1 MKHSI
6 RLSVLGILYALLSS
20 VTVFGQNPGSFFH
33 EYSPIPEAVTNNAVC
48 AAKVGD
54 TSFVYS
60 FMGLDSSKI
69 WSGIHLKSWRL
80 NTRTDTWQ
88 ALPPVPDPS
97 GGLIAGA
104 ASTVKN
110 KIYVIG
116 GYHVAQNG
124 SEVSSNRVHR
134 FDPETNSWLSG
145 GANMPKAIDDHV
157 QAVWRD
163 SLIFLVTGWSNT
175 TNVANVQ
182 IYNPKT
188 DTWLTGT
195 PVPNN
200 NDYKVFG
207 ASGIIKND
215 TLFYIGGASN
225 GGNFPATSV
234 FRKGRINPDD
244 PTQISWSAENT
255 PGAKG
260 YRMAVA
266 TMAGGLAWIGGSDV
280 TYNYNGI
287 AYNGSGG
294 VPALSRMKTYYKY
307 GGGLFESDSPGFLP
321 YIMDLRGVAQVDPDF
336 FITAGGM
343 GPGQK
348 VTDKVYGYNW
358 SVTTP
363 AKEENATLGVQISP
377 NPAADYVLITSAQPA
392 VFLLANESGALI
404 RKTSGSGAVRMETAD
419 LPAGPYWL
427 QVWVEGKLLGVEKI
441 IIAR

>member
-1 MKHSI
+1 MKKGIQIFTSI
-6 RLSVLGILYALLSS
+6 LFLLLFHAGNI
-20 VTVFGQNPGSFFH
+20 VGQNPGAFYH
-33 EYSPIPEAVTNNAVC
+33 ELSPMPEPVTNNAVC
-48 AAKVGD
+48 AAKVND
-54 TSFVYS
+54 TVFVYS

-69 WSGIHLKSWRL
+69 WSGIHLKAWRY
-80 NTRTDTWQ
+80 NTQTDEWG
-88 ALPPVPDPS
+88 ALLPVPDPS

-134 FDPETNSWLSG
+134 FDAETNSWLPG
-145 GANMPKAIDDHV
+145 GAAIPKAIDDHV

-163 SLIFLVTGWSNT
+163 SLIFVVTGWSNT
-175 TNVANVQ
+175 TNAANVQ
-182 IYNPKT
+182 IYNPTT

-207 ASGIIKND
+207 ASGIINGD
-215 TLFYIGGASN
+215 TLYYIGGAST
-225 GGNFPATSV
+225 GSNFPATSV
-234 FRKGRINPDD
+234 FRKGYINPND
-244 PTQISWSAENT
+244 PTQISWSAEAN
-255 PGAKG
+255 PAAKG
-260 YRMAVA
+260 YRMAA
-266 TMAGGLAWIGGSDV
+266 GRMAGGLVWLGGSDV

-294 VPALSRMKTYYKY
+294 VPALARAKTYHKNL
-307 GGGLFESDSPGFLP
+307 GLGEIDAPGVLP
-321 YIMDLRGVAQVDPDF
+321 NIMDLRGLAQVAPDF

-348 VTDKVYGYNW
+348 VMDKVYGYSW
-358 SVTTP
+358 AVALP
-363 AKEENATLGVQISP
+363 AKEVLTKPDIQISP
-377 NPAADYVLITSAQPA
+377 NPATDYILIKSTQSVDFQ
-392 VFLLANESGALI
+392 LINESGALI
-404 RKTSGSGAVRMETAD
+404 RMCSGSGMIRMEISD
-419 LPAGPYWL
+419 LQTGPYWL
-427 QVWVEGKLLGVEKI
+427 QVWSEGNMLGVEKI

>member
-20 VTVFGQNPGSFFH
+20 VNVFGQNPGSFFH

-145 GANMPKAIDDHV
+145 GVNIPKAIDDHV

-163 SLIFLVTGWSNT
+163 SLIFVVTGWSNT

-182 IYNPKT
+182 IYNPTT
-188 DTWLTGT
+188 DTWSTGT

-200 NDYKVFG
+200 NDYKAFG
-207 ASGIIKND
+207 ASGVIKGD
-215 TLFYIGGASN
+215 TLFYLGGASTGN
-225 GGNFPATSV
+225 NFPATSV
-234 FRKGRINPDD
+234 FRKGHINPND
-244 PTQISWSAENT
+244 PTQISWSAET
-255 PGAKG
+255 HPAAKG
-260 YRMAVA
+260 YRMAA
-266 TMAGGLAWIGGSDV
+266 AAMAGGIFWIGGSDV

-294 VPALSRMKTYYKY
+294 VPALSRMKTYFKKI
-307 GGGLFESDSPGFLP
+307 GLSESNDPGFLP
-321 YIMDLRGVAQVDPDF
+321 NIMDLRGVAQTELDY
-336 FITAGGM
+336 FITVGGM
-343 GPGQK
+343 GPGQA
-348 VTDKVYGYNW
+348 VLSKVYGFSW
-358 SVTTP
+358 AVALPTTAP
-363 AKEENATLGVQISP
+363 LIKLGIKVSP
-377 NPAADYVLITSAQPA
+377 NPASEFILLESLQNAQFQLIAQ
-392 VFLLANESGALI
+392 NGALL
-404 RKTSGSGAVRMETAD
+404 RTVNGTGLARMDICD
-419 LPAGPYWL
+419 LPTGPYWL
-427 QVWVEGKLLGVEKI
+427 QVWSEGKLLGVEKI
-441 IIAR
+441 MIAR